1 MSNTT
6 AQGAITALNG
16 TVPTDGSSFIVSARD
31 FTMNIE
37 GTFVG
42 TITIQQKNPFSGL
55 WVDID
60 SFTGPAARNGFSAH
74 RGAEYRAIASAY
86 TSGTANVFFGA
97 ANDA

>member
-1 MSNTT
+1 MSNIT
-6 AQGAITALNG
+6 ASGAITALNG
-16 TVPTDGSSFIVSARD
+16 TVPTDGSSFICSSRD

-42 TITIQQKNPFSGL
+42 TITIQQKNPFTGN

-60 SFTGPAARNGFSAH
+60 SFTGPAARNGYSAH
-74 RGAEYRAIASAY
+74 RGAEYRAICSDY

>member
-31 FTMNIE
+31 FTVNIE
-37 GTFVG
+37 GTFTG
-42 TITIQQKNPFSGL
+42 TVTIQQKNPLSGN
-55 WVDID
+55 WVDLETI
-60 SFTGPAARNGFSAH
+60 TGPAARNGFAAH
-74 RGAEYRAIASAY
+74 RGAEYRALGAAW

-97 ANDA
+97 ANDC